1 MKYSIKI
8 IVGLD
13 VHKKTIVVAVLYPGM
28 SQVAERFA
36 IENTTEALEKLVKRL
51 TGQGPI
57 CFCYEA
63 GPCGYEVYRQL
74 TKLGQEC
81 VVIAPSLTPMKAGD
95 RVKTDQ
101 RDAEKLARYFRAG
114 ELTVVRVPSLEEEA
128 ARDLVRVR
136 EDALEDQQRARHRL
150 SKFLLRQGRVY
161 QTGKMWTQR
170 HRRWLQSQRFDPAA
184 LEQTYRAYVRMV
196 EETEERLKTLDAQ
209 VLALAEQA
217 PYKTMVQ
224 SLCCFKGIN
233 QLTALTLVVE
243 TQDFKRFGRA
253 ASFMGFTGLVSSES
267 SSGER
272 QWRGRITRAG
282 NARLRRVLVEAAWHA
297 RHSVKVTGEDLGR
310 RRKGCLES
318 VVRLA
323 RRAEERLHRRYW
335 HLLNRGKKPQIAAV
349 ACARELAGFVW
360 AMAREVDRAPVAL
373 AA

>member
-28 SQVAERFA
+28 SQVTERFT
-36 IENTTEALEKLVKRL
+36 IENTTEALEKMVKRL
-51 TGQGPI
+51 GGQGPV

-74 TKLGQEC
+74 TRLGQEC
-81 VVIAPSLTPMKAGD
+81 VVIAPSLTPKKAGD

-161 QTGKMWTQR
+161 RTGKMWTQR
-170 HRRWLQSQRFDPAA
+170 HRRWLQSQRFEPAI
-184 LEQTYRAYVRMV
+184 LEQTYQAYVRMM
-196 EETEERLKTLDAQ
+196 EETEERLRVVEVQ
-209 VLALAEQA
+209 VLALTEH
-217 PYKTMVQ
+217 PGYKTIVR
-224 SLCCFKGIN
+224 SLCCLKGIKE
-233 QLTALTLVVE
+233 LTALTLVVE
-243 TQDFKRFGRA
+243 TQDFERFRRA
-253 ASFMGFTGLVSSES
+253 ASYMGFTGLVSSES

-272 QWRGRITRAG
+272 QWRGAITKTG

-297 RHSVKVTGEDLGR
+297 RHSVKVTGERLSR
-310 RRKGCLES
+310 RRQGCPEP

-323 RRAEERLHRRYW
+323 RRAEERLHRKYW
-335 HLLNRGKKPQIAAV
+335 HLVNRGKKPPIAAV

-360 AMAREVDRAPVAL
+360 AMAREVQQGPSAL